1 MGDGTGMG
9 MKLACSFSVMDL
21 PQRSI
26 LGHPRVER
34 RNPRHFF
41 PRTVCNVSAVC
52 VWGGWGGEGGQG
64 VFTNSHKK

>member
-34 RNPRHFF
+34 RNLF
-41 PRTVCNVSAVC
+41 PRTVCNFSAMCVC
-52 VWGGWGGEGGQG
+52 VCVGWGGEEGQG
-64 VFTNSHKK
+64 IEECVHK